1 LVASP
6 MSRGGLNLRSEMII
20 MTPMSPDAGN
30 GMNVRAFSALCLGLA
45 LLLSGLSRAVPAEEA
60 PSKGKISATYEVALV
75 SFNLGEFTIDARFE
89 GSAYELKGEGRFSLF
104 LGRTYKSSGSA
115 ESAGRFA
122 SGGLEPSSFKL
133 SIKNGDKREAR
144 RVSFARGA
152 VSQVTFNPQKKIGR
166 NRVPVT
172 QEQLADVLDPLTA
185 AFLHTSSG
193 NPCDDTMKVFDG
205 RLRFDLVLTPKRAD
219 QLPREAPAGLS
230 GPAAVCTVTFVPIG
244 GYKPD
249 NAAVKYL
256 SQTDQ
261 IEAWLVRLPHT
272 TLYVPYWI
280 GVPTPLGR
288 GGATLTKIKIDLN

>member
-1 LVASP
+1 MMP
-6 MSRGGLNLRSEMII
+6 MSS
-20 MTPMSPDAGN
+20 DAGR
-30 GMNVRAFSALCLGLA
+30 GMKVKAVGPALLGL
-45 LLLSGLSRAVPAEEA
+45 LLLLGGLSRAVPAEEA
-60 PSKGKISATYEVALV
+60 LTKGKILATYEVDLA

-115 ESAGRFA
+115 ESSGRFA
-122 SGGLEPSSFKL
+122 SGGFKPSSFKL
-133 SIKNGDKREAR
+133 SIKNGDKKEAR
-144 RVSFARGA
+144 RMSFARGA

-166 NRVPVT
+166 HRVPVT
-172 QEQLADVLDPLTA
+172 QEQLADVLDPLSA

-261 IEAWLVRLPHT
+261 IEAWLVRVPRT

-288 GGATLTKIKIDLN
+288 GGATLTKIKIDLD

>member
-1 LVASP
+1 
-6 MSRGGLNLRSEMII
+6 M
-20 MTPMSPDAGN
+20 
-30 GMNVRAFSALCLGLA
+30 
-45 LLLSGLSRAVPAEEA
+45 PAEEV
-60 PSKGKISATYEVALV
+60 PTKGKILATYEVDLA

-122 SGGLEPSSFKL
+122 NGGLKPSSFKL
-133 SIKNGDKREAR
+133 SIKNGDKKEAR
-144 RVSFARGA
+144 RMSFARGA
-152 VSQVTFNPQKKIGR
+152 VSQVTFIPQKKSGR

-172 QEQLADVLDPLTA
+172 QEQLADVLDPLSA

-193 NPCDDTMKVFDG
+193 NPCADTMKVFDG

-230 GPAAVCTVTFVPIG
+230 GPVAVCTVTFVPIG

-288 GGATLTKIKIDLN
+288 GGATLTKIKIDLD

>member
-1 LVASP
+1 MVP
-6 MSRGGLNLRSEMII
+6 MSGDVGSGMTVKACGPALLGLLLLLGGLPSTARSVESVP
-20 MTPMSPDAGN
+20 TEG
-30 GMNVRAFSALCLGLA
+30 R
-45 LLLSGLSRAVPAEEA
+45 LL
-60 PSKGKISATYEVALV
+60 ATYQVNLAGF
-75 SFNLGEFTIDARFE
+75 SLGEFTIGAHFE
-89 GSAYELKGEGRFSLF
+89 GAAYELKGEGRFSLF
-104 LGRTYKSSGSA
+104 LGRTYKSSGST

-122 SGGLEPSSFKL
+122 GGGLEPSSFKL
-133 SIKNGDKREAR
+133 SVKNGDKREAR
-144 RVSFARGA
+144 RISFARGA

-166 NRVPVT
+166 HRVPVT
-172 QEQLADVLDPLTA
+172 QEQLADVLDPLSA

-219 QLPREAPAGLS
+219 QLPREAPTGLS

-261 IEAWLVRLPHT
+261 IEAWLVRLPQT

-280 GVPTPLGR
+280 GVPTPFGR
-288 GGATLTKIKIDLN
+288 GGATLTKLKIDLD